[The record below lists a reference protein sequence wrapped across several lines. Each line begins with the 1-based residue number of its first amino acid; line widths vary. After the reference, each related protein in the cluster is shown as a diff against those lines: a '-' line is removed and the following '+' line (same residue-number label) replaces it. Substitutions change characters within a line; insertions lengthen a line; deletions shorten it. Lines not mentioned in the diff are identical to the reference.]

1 MGRRMRIRQLVA
13 GFIVATM
20 MVVAGSA
27 NAQNYPVKPIT
38 LIVPWPAGG
47 PTDIVMR
54 AIAEAAS
61 KHLGQPIIV
70 DNKAGGGGTVGPAT
84 MAATAKP
91 DGYTIAQMPITVYR
105 LPLMQKV
112 TYNPDTDFTFIA
124 HLTGYVFAAFA
135 NTDTPF
141 KTWADVVEYA
151 RKNPGKVTYASP
163 GAGTSLHVA
172 MEQIADKEGIKLT
185 HVPFKGAAEVNTA
198 VAGGHTMLGAS
209 GLSVKPLV
217 DAGKVRFLNVWT
229 AQRVKSLP
237 DIPTLKELGYPW
249 VFDSPFGIAGPK
261 NMDPKIVAVLHDAF
275 KKALDD
281 PTVTKALDQFEMVVN
296 YKNTEDYKTSVK
308 EVTAMEKSLMERPRA
323 SEEGQGLNAAQEP
336 VSPTTTRGTQQGRGS
351 MSNRRFFAAAV
362 ATAMM
367 AAAGL
372 AKAQDYPVKPSHAD
386 CPFPAGGPTDV
397 VMRAFADS
405 VSKQLGQPVIVDNK
419 SGGAGT
425 VGPAAMAA
433 TAKPDGYTIAQM
445 PITVY
450 RLPLMQKAA
459 YKADT
464 DFTYII
470 NLSGYAFAAFAER
483 RHAVQDV
490 GRDGRLRP
498 QESGKVTYAT
508 PGAGSSLHIGMEQ
521 MADREGIKFTHVPF
535 KGATEVNAAVA
546 GGHTMLGAS
555 GLSVKPLVDA
565 GRSASSTSG
574 RRSA

>member
-1 MGRRMRIRQLVA
+1 MGRGMRIRQLVA
-13 GFIVATM
+13 GLFVATM

-70 DNKAGGGGTVGPAT
+70 DNKAGGGGTVGPAA

-135 NTDTPF
+135 NTNTPF

-296 YKNTEDYKTSVK
+296 YKNTEDYRASVK
-308 EVTAMEKSLMERPRA
+308 EVTAMEKSLMERL
-323 SEEGQGLNAAQEP
+323 GL
-336 VSPTTTRGTQQGRGS
+336 
-351 MSNRRFFAAAV
+351 
-362 ATAMM
+362 
-367 AAAGL
+367 L
-372 AKAQDYPVKPSHAD
+372 KKDKD
-386 CPFPAGGPTDV
+386 
-397 VMRAFADS
+397 
-405 VSKQLGQPVIVDNK
+405 
-419 SGGAGT
+419 
-425 VGPAAMAA
+425 
-433 TAKPDGYTIAQM
+433 
-445 PITVY
+445 
-450 RLPLMQKAA
+450 
-459 YKADT
+459 
-464 DFTYII
+464 
-470 NLSGYAFAAFAER
+470 
-483 RHAVQDV
+483 
-490 GRDGRLRP
+490 
-498 QESGKVTYAT
+498 
-508 PGAGSSLHIGMEQ
+508 
-521 MADREGIKFTHVPF
+521 
-535 KGATEVNAAVA
+535 
-546 GGHTMLGAS
+546 
-555 GLSVKPLVDA
+555 
-565 GRSASSTSG
+565 
-574 RRSA
+574 